1 MSKTVREIIQKEV
14 EAKRPSLSPT
24 SVKTYVSILFNLHKK
39 LEPDEESLKIFDNDK
54 KVLDVLNSKPAVTR
68 KTILSAL
75 FILTGNGEYQ
85 KQMLSDCKDANN
97 LYKQQKKTDKQEENW
112 MSNEELKDIYD
123 NYYNSVNTML
133 QKKIITDTK
142 LVINYILLGC
152 VSGVSGLPPR
162 RSLDYTDLKINNYD
176 PDTDNYYSKGIFHF
190 NKYKTAKTYGL
201 QTLNVKELAPEFY
214 KILRK
219 WIKINDN
226 DYLLYSSNGNKLT
239 SPQMTRMLHNIFG
252 KKVSIDMIRHIY
264 LTDKYGKINSD
275 MKKMALEMGH
285 PPEEQSLYIKK

>member
-1 MSKTVREIIQKEV
+1 MSKTFREIIQKEV
-14 EAKRPSLSPT
+14 ETKRPNLSPT
-24 SVKTYVSILFNLHKK
+24 SVKTYVSILFNLHRK
-39 LEPDEESLKIFDNDK
+39 LEPNEESLKIFDNDK
-54 KVLDVLNSKPAVTR
+54 KVLDFLNSKPAVTR

-85 KQMLSDCKDANN
+85 KQMLSDCKDVNN

-112 MSNEELKDIYD
+112 MSNDELKDIYD

-133 QKKIITDTK
+133 QKKIITDTR

-162 RSLDYTDLKINNYD
+162 RSLDYTDLKIKNYD

-190 NKYKTAKTYGL
+190 NTYKTAKTYGL

-264 LTDKYGKINSD
+264 LTDKYGKINSE
-275 MKKMALEMGH
+275 MKKTALEMGH
-285 PPEEQSLYIKK
+285 SPEEQSLYIKK